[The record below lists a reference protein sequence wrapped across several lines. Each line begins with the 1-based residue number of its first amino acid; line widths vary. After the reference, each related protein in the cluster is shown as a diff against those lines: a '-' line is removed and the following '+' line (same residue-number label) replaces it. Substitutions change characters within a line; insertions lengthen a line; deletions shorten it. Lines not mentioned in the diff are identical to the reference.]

1 MKHILLR
8 VAFVATLLCLTSTSA
23 LGQVTDARKFL
34 ICHTGSVATA
44 EDAQPYIDGFGSYLA
59 KRLGWGEGTWEVRF
73 ENKRKKGVGALREWT
88 PAYATLSLGIFLEKE
103 KSERLKPL
111 VMARVNG
118 RTNNKYYVLVQKG
131 AVKSLDELAGK
142 SLAGSVVDDPDF
154 LSKVVF
160 AGKLDAGKHFV
171 LQQTARPLRAIRKV
185 TKGKLDAVLVDDIQ
199 FQSLK
204 GLPLFAKLDVVYE
217 SADIPNLGMVY
228 VEGRASADDI
238 RKFAD
243 ALVQMCKDAEGKK
256 MCESFAVEG
265 FEHVPAGALDGVRK
279 LYQ

>member
-1 MKHILLR
+1 MKHSLLR

-185 TKGKLDAVLVDDIQ
+185 TKGKLD
-199 FQSLK
+199 
-204 GLPLFAKLDVVYE
+204 VVYE